1 MKTSVQLFSCYIFDV
16 EGEWEKLETGPFCSH
31 MGCVDYQNVLCKVQ
45 GEKRGPVG
53 SRVKISESPTL
64 LTFDNYN

>member
-1 MKTSVQLFSCYIFDV
+1 MKISVQLFSCYIFDV
-16 EGEWEKLETGPFCSH
+16 EGEWEKLKTGAFCSH

-53 SRVKISESPTL
+53 SRVKISESSN
-64 LTFDNYN
+64 FANF